1 MFNTSHVALS
11 PQPLRALIW
20 RVCFGTAFLLP
31 LSGCATMNLNKLT
44 ITSMAASVPKG
55 PSIAPGEK
63 FPLLV
68 TMTQPDGKVLSTE
81 DEAEERISWKD
92 LDVAAS
98 VVTVDKKG
106 NVSLSADPRL
116 SDGQLPHVII
126 TVPSHPDL
134 RAEFDIPVRYDRKF
148 SANFQGSS
156 GFSGLDGASG
166 HDGSSGSPGS
176 FDPDHPVAGGNGGDG
191 TNGSDGEDG
200 KPGSDGPPVQV
211 RVALRSG
218 SHPLLQV
225 GVFAQNKQKFFL
237 VDPQGGFLVVTS
249 EGGSGGSGGRGG
261 RGGRGGSGGA
271 GSPPGRSGSDGL
283 SGHDGRSGWSGNGGS
298 ITVTCDPEAKPFLF
312 AIRLSNPGGPRPVFK
327 EEPVDRLW

>member
-1 MFNTSHVALS
+1 MFNASKLVVS
-11 PQPLRALIW
+11 QRPLGSLIW
-20 RVCFGTAFLLP
+20 GVCFGVALLLS
-31 LSGCATMNLNKLT
+31 LSGCAAMNLNKLT
-44 ITSMAASVPKG
+44 ISSMAASLPKG

-92 LDVAAS
+92 LEVTAS
-98 VVTVDKKG
+98 VVTVDKNG
-106 NVSLSADPRL
+106 RVSLPADPRL
-116 SDGQLPHVII
+116 SDGKLPHVTI

-134 RAEFDIPVRYDRKF
+134 RAELDIPVRYDRKF

-166 HDGSSGSPGS
+166 RDGSSGSMGS
-176 FDPDHPVAGGNGGDG
+176 FDPDHPVAGGNGEDG

-200 KPGSDGPPVQV
+200 KPGDDGPPVQV
-211 RVALRSG
+211 RATLRSG

-237 VDPQGGFLVVTS
+237 VDPQGGYLVVTS

-271 GSPPGRSGSDGL
+271 GSPSGRSGSDGL
-283 SGHDGRSGWSGNGGS
+283 SGHDGRSGLSGNGGR
-298 ITVTCDPEAKPFLF
+298 IVVTYDPQAKPLLF

-327 EEPVDRLW
+327 EGPVDPLW